1 MPIPPLKQRWYDQ
14 HPTLSMAVSL
24 LQNANKTNQ
33 RLTSEY
39 MYSLLDS
46 GQYDGK
52 ATGALAPKTSNTPKT
67 SNPLLT
73 LFSNKRVTVDRSVWK
88 VLETMR
94 HMSPEQQQELALLMI
109 EYIYHLDLM
118 ETVDQT
124 EITPANAFRSAM

>member
-1 MPIPPLKQRWYDQ
+1 MPIPPSKQRWYDQ

-33 RLTSEY
+33 RLTSDY

-52 ATGALAPKTSNTPKT
+52 VSGGMVSKTG
-67 SNPLLT
+67 NPLLT
-73 LFSNKRVTVDRSVWK
+73 LFSNKRVAVDRSVWK

-118 ETVDQT
+118 ETVEKAEASPT
-124 EITPANAFRSAM
+124 NAFRSAM